1 MVCRL
6 QSHCML
12 LQLTNADLNY
22 PLPLKG
28 DYYYEKKKT
37 VTCNFGSLGCFFLVA
52 SGICK
57 GIYHLRLRSDH

>member
-6 QSHCML
+6 QSNCML

-37 VTCNFGSLGCFFLVA
+37 VT
-52 SGICK
+52 
-57 GIYHLRLRSDH
+57 